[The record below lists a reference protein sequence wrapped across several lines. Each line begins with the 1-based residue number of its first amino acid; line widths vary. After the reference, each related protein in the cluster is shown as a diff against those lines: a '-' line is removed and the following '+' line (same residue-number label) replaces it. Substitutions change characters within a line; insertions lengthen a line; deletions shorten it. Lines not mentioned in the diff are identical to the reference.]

1 MTKQVKPYKKI
12 VIFSVVFVA
21 VLLTISFAAGNRQ
34 NEKQSEQTSSSVAP
48 TEIKKAP
55 RLPVSVTA
63 DTDDERPYGSDILYC
78 HDGLTVQ
85 YLDFNGSY
93 LHLKFINDTDKA
105 MTMETG
111 DVTVN
116 KILSYHFTLAIVDP
130 HSEEERYVTD
140 LNSELAYGESV
151 DEITMN
157 FLFTEWDEED
167 YSPDAESEFVSLK
180 FSKKEPQLSI
190 PEGAELYWECEDC
203 RVYYLGKQFVQPEA
217 EDNEDY
223 AWTPYHEIYFF
234 AENLTDKEL
243 IIDTEDDPIIIEND
257 GEYEYAYVGMIERIP
272 ARSAAYTEMTVQSY
286 SDSFDWDKVDE
297 VTFKFSRY
305 FADEDD
311 CDELKSDEYT
321 IKLEKD
327 S

>member
-111 DVTVN
+111 DVIVN
-116 KILSYHFTLAIVDP
+116 KILSSHFTLAIVDP

-140 LNSELAYGESV
+140 LNSELAHGESV
-151 DEITMN
+151 DEIAMN

-167 YSPDAESEFVSLK
+167 YSTDAESEVVTLR
-180 FSKKEPQLSI
+180 FSKEEPKLSI

-243 IIDTEDDPIIIEND
+243 TLGADGDPNPI
-257 GEYEYAYVGMIERIP
+257 MIERIP
-272 ARSAAYTEMTVQSY
+272 AKTAAYMEMSVKGY
-286 SDSFDWDKVDE
+286 LDNLGWDKVKE
-297 VTFKFSRY
+297 VTFYFYRY
-305 FADEDD
+305 FFEDQSYD
-311 CDELKSDEYT
+311 RQESEEFT
-321 IKLEKD
+321 IKLED
-327 S
+327 NQ